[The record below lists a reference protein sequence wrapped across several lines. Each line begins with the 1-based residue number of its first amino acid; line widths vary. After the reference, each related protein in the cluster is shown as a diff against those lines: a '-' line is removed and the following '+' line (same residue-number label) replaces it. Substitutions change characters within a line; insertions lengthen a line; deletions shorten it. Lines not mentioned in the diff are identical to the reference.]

1 MPKAAQVLA
10 ALRRDGWVQVR
21 QVGSHRRLVKGRLGR
36 TWAFHDGTDLGT
48 VQLAQ
53 VARQFGYTLDGLRKL
68 L

>member
-10 ALRRDGWVQVR
+10 ALRREGWVQVR
-21 QVGSHRRLVKGRLGR
+21 QRGSHRRLVKGQLRR
-36 TWAFHDGTDLGT
+36 TWAFLDGMDLGN

>member
-10 ALRRDGWVQVR
+10 ALKRDGWVQVR
-21 QVGSHRRLVKGRLGR
+21 QRGSHRRLVKGLLQR
-36 TWAFHDGTDLGT
+36 TWAFHDSMDLGT

-53 VARQFGYTLDGLRKL
+53 VAKQFGYTLDELRKL